1 MPAMTQMFLGN
12 NQRSALR
19 SLRGSQAAHDQTS
32 AGLKAL
38 TNYLLNEDPGKYNKI
53 LHVMSESESS
63 GLFGKKKGNFFAK
76 CYLRT
81 SETHK
86 IWCSEL
92 RVAFKISCPQPRFSM
107 CSEHC
112 RGIVVRRRGLE
123 IVQEDLELFKRLKAQ
138 SKNISDSDAIKSFMK
153 QKKSDSKNQAASSW
167 LRWRRLMMDN
177 RLRLIWRVS
186 DFLRLLLF

>member
-63 GLFGKKKGNFFAK
+63 GLFGK
-76 CYLRT
+76 
-81 SETHK
+81 
-86 IWCSEL
+86 
-92 RVAFKISCPQPRFSM
+92 
-107 CSEHC
+107 
-112 RGIVVRRRGLE
+112 
-123 IVQEDLELFKRLKAQ
+123 
-138 SKNISDSDAIKSFMK
+138 
-153 QKKSDSKNQAASSW
+153 
-167 LRWRRLMMDN
+167 
-177 RLRLIWRVS
+177 
-186 DFLRLLLF
+186 